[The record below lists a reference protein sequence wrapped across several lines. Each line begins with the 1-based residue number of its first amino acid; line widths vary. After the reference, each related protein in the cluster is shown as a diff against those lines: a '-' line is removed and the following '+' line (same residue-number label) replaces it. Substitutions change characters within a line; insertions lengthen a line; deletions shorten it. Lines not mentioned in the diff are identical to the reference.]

1 MKKLYELQKALAFR
15 TLWRLDDT
23 LNSFRR
29 IASESA
35 LGIGRLNGIVELTE
49 VFQRMKT
56 IKSKAVACFTT
67 NPYTTDVKK
76 WTFDNTKNK
85 AVSLV
90 CLFVRSFISGT
101 TFLCKYF
108 VLWPS

>member
-1 MKKLYELQKALAFR
+1 MEKLYELQKALAFR
-15 TLWRLDDT
+15 TLWNLDDT
-23 LNSFRR
+23 LTSFRR

-35 LGIGRLNGIVELTE
+35 LGIGKLNGIVELTE
-49 VFQRMKT
+49 VFQRIKT

-85 AVSLV
+85 EVSLV
-90 CLFVRSFISGT
+90 CSFVHIKGVRF
-101 TFLCKYF
+101 F
-108 VLWPS
+108 